1 MRTLTID
8 RFGRV
13 IIPIKVR
20 QQLGLS
26 TSAQLNWEVENGKL
40 ILSPLPENPSTSYEG
55 GVLVVEAE
63 PLGNLET
70 AVADLRNE
78 GLSRSTDW

>member
-13 IIPIKVR
+13 IIPLKVR

-26 TSAQLNWEVENGKL
+26 TSAQLNWEIENGKL
-40 ILSPLPENPSTSYEG
+40 ILSPLPENPTTSYQT
-55 GVLVVEAE
+55 GVLVVGAE

-70 AVADLRNE
+70 AVDDLRNE
-78 GLSRSTDW
+78 RLARLTDW